1 MALTK
6 LARLM
11 GACPAGMLVSI
22 HPHCSLVRPD
32 QLLDCILDSAPESQ
46 AAALAT
52 NALFTTNNGS
62 NTRRSGV
69 PVKSRGSP
77 DRSRPRGLARSTARS
92 GERSDR
98 GAVDIPPSER
108 KPPRHALSSK
118 YRATNAD
125 IKKRSDFWSHVRNS
139 FAEKCGDPVSRMT
152 MVSEEEV
159 LDPGA
164 CQEDAVAA
172 GFRH

>member
-1 MALTK
+1 MCMALAK

-52 NALFTTNNGS
+52 SALFTTNNGS

-69 PVKSRGSP
+69 SIKSRGSP

-108 KPPRHALSSK
+108 KPAMRSHPSIEPRTPISKSAVTSGVTCETALLKS
-118 YRATNAD
+118 
-125 IKKRSDFWSHVRNS
+125 
-139 FAEKCGDPVSRMT
+139 
-152 MVSEEEV
+152 
-159 LDPGA
+159 
-164 CQEDAVAA
+164 AA
-172 GFRH
+172 ILLAA

>member
-1 MALTK
+1 MTLAK

-69 PVKSRGSP
+69 SIKSRGSP

-108 KPPRHALSSK
+108 KPPAMRSHPSIEPRTPISTVVLMPAPLVKLASRSS
-118 YRATNAD
+118 T
-125 IKKRSDFWSHVRNS
+125 
-139 FAEKCGDPVSRMT
+139 ECDPEWHSLT
-152 MVSEEEV
+152 GGSKSY
-159 LDPGA
+159 LAPAPG
-164 CQEDAVAA
+164 
-172 GFRH
+172 